1 MTQRFTIPSRLPG
14 LNELLGWS
22 TSFYLRGGKRLS
34 KYTECKRN
42 LTDGIAALAKAARLK
57 PVERCHLTF
66 YWTEPNRRRDP
77 DNIAAGGRKLIL
89 DALVKAGVLQNDGWQ
104 QISAWQDVFDV
115 GKVAKVTVEIL
126 ELPVCVN

>member
-1 MTQRFTIPSRLPG
+1 MTQRFTINSRLPG

-42 LTDGIAALAKAARLK
+42 LTDGIAAMAKAARLK

-77 DNIAAGGRKLIL
+77 DNTQPTTYRGPHPGPPSISRRRTPGRTGSRVLL
-89 DALVKAGVLQNDGWQ
+89 GERTDDAP
-104 QISAWQDVFDV
+104 SA
-115 GKVAKVTVEIL
+115 THRMH
-126 ELPVCVN
+126 